1 MIFISS
7 VKNVAARM
15 VSEWFPPKNDLN
27 IRQIIRCQLTQGVVS
42 GITAYLSSVSPR
54 PDVQSYQSMAIS
66 LSLFLSSPSFF
77 LCAVFPDALP
87 EVHSEVCRL
96 AQACVHARIN
106 VCSYSMDGPCLTAG
120 WQAAGDGGQASCCC
134 PTSAQ
139 LSEPWAAFEQ
149 PITPTQHRG
158 KAISS
163 RGAPLSHQ
171 MVREMNRA
179 IILAQDNSSDGAN

>member
-1 MIFISS
+1 MTCIQSEE
-7 VKNVAARM
+7 NVAAGM
-15 VSEWFPPKNDLN
+15 VSEWFPPKNHLN
-27 IRQIIRCQLTQGVVS
+27 IRQIIRCQLTRGVVS
-42 GITAYLSSVSPR
+42 GTTAYLSSGSPR
-54 PDVQSYQSMAIS
+54 PDVQSYWWQS
-66 LSLFLSSPSFF
+66 LSLSLCHLPLSSSF
-77 LCAVFPDALP
+77 AVFSLTLCRKFTLKPDAWH
-87 EVHSEVCRL
+87 VRL
-96 AQACVHARIN
+96 HARIN
-106 VCSYSMDGPCLTAG
+106 ACSYRMDGPCLTAT
-120 WQAAGDGGQASCCC
+120 WQAAGDGSQASCCC

-139 LSEPWAAFEQ
+139 LSEPRAAFEQ